1 MNENNRKDTAD
12 NDKHKRKNI
21 RIILSA
27 LLVLVL
33 LSVAGSVIY
42 FVLANNAK
50 AQVNDFEKA
59 VKSKDY
65 NELSEILSDKELK
78 VSKSE
83 AKQFAD
89 YINKPKNKRKF
100 IQEVKHIKTNI
111 KANKK
116 VKFGYITDEN
126 NRKLVEVG
134 MNGKKYLFI
143 DKLAFKPILH
153 NVYIKND
160 SYSDTKLKYKSG
172 EDKTKITT
180 IKENEITSIGRFFV
194 GKYDIE
200 AYKIYDSDNSLIKGK
215 VKGNIRFDTDNLSN
229 DKKVIAHASFKD
241 ANFKVNLINS
251 EKVDD
256 DIKLYINDKPIEYEK
271 NKVYGA
277 YPVNEPLKVYAK
289 GHIND
294 KNFKTNTVNLKS
306 DQGAGPQ
313 SVNLKFNEDN
323 INGYLKNI
331 KDIELGAK
339 SFMEDYTK
347 DLNKAYKES
356 NYKFIDKYI
365 ESNSDLS
372 RYMRSMVESKK
383 KNKYRRPEFE
393 NVNYQD
399 GKVNIVLEKENQ
411 NKAHIKSEYVLRY
424 DKANE
429 KFIIQDYRDKRVSN
443 D

>member
-12 NDKHKRKNI
+12 NDKRKNI

-50 AQVNDFEKA
+50 AQINDFEKA
-59 VKSKDY
+59 VKTKDY
-65 NELSEILSDKELK
+65 NELSQILSDKELK

-160 SYSDTKLKYKSG
+160 SYSDAKLKYKG
-172 EDKTKITT
+172 IEDKTKITT

-194 GKYDIE
+194 GKYVIE

-229 DKKVIAHASFKD
+229 DKKVIAHTSFKD

-313 SVNLKFNEDN
+313 SINLKFNEDN
-323 INGYLKNI
+323 INGYLKSI

-339 SFMEDYTK
+339 SFMEDYIK

-393 NVNYQD
+393 NVNYQG

-429 KFIIQDYRDKRVSN
+429 KFIIQDYRDKRISN

>member
-50 AQVNDFEKA
+50 AQINDFEKA

-160 SYSDTKLKYKSG
+160 SYSDTKLKYKSV

-277 YPVNEPLKVYAK
+277 YPVNESLKVYAK

-323 INGYLKNI
+323 INSYLKSI

-393 NVNYQD
+393 NVNYQ
-399 GKVNIVLEKENQ
+399 GRKVNIVLEKENQ

-429 KFIIQDYRDKRVSN
+429 KFIIIQYSDV
-443 D
+443 

>member
-134 MNGKKYLFI
+134 MNGKNIYL
-143 DKLAFKPILH
+143 
-153 NVYIKND
+153 
-160 SYSDTKLKYKSG
+160 
-172 EDKTKITT
+172 
-180 IKENEITSIGRFFV
+180 
-194 GKYDIE
+194 
-200 AYKIYDSDNSLIKGK
+200 LI
-215 VKGNIRFDTDNLSN
+215 S
-229 DKKVIAHASFKD
+229 
-241 ANFKVNLINS
+241 
-251 EKVDD
+251 
-256 DIKLYINDKPIEYEK
+256 
-271 NKVYGA
+271 
-277 YPVNEPLKVYAK
+277 
-289 GHIND
+289 
-294 KNFKTNTVNLKS
+294 
-306 DQGAGPQ
+306 
-313 SVNLKFNEDN
+313 
-323 INGYLKNI
+323 
-331 KDIELGAK
+331 
-339 SFMEDYTK
+339 
-347 DLNKAYKES
+347 
-356 NYKFIDKYI
+356 
-365 ESNSDLS
+365 
-372 RYMRSMVESKK
+372 
-383 KNKYRRPEFE
+383 
-393 NVNYQD
+393 
-399 GKVNIVLEKENQ
+399 
-411 NKAHIKSEYVLRY
+411 
-424 DKANE
+424 
-429 KFIIQDYRDKRVSN
+429 
-443 D
+443 

>member
-1 MNENNRKDTAD
+1 MNENNRKDTAA

-50 AQVNDFEKA
+50 AQINDFEKA
-59 VKSKDY
+59 VKSKNY

-160 SYSDTKLKYKSG
+160 SYSDTKLKYKSV

-229 DKKVIAHASFKD
+229 DKKVIANASFKD

-323 INGYLKNI
+323 INGYLKSI

-372 RYMRSMVESKK
+372 RYMCSMVESKK

-393 NVNYQD
+393 NVNYQG